1 MRITERKLRR
11 IIRDVILESN
21 LIESQ
26 YHEEVI
32 EEGLKDLGLKGGLI
46 LSMLG
51 AGLASMAGCQNVQS
65 YNEAGVAKPSDIK
78 DPYSACIHD
87 KGKIQNHIYQ
97 LEKELEI
104 AENDGSDFTKI
115 RHITDEIKAE
125 KGALKLTEKA
135 MKQIANIK
143 MRPAGL

>member
-51 AGLASMAGCQNVQS
+51 AGLASMAGCQNVES
-65 YNEAGVAKPSDIK
+65 YNQAGVEQPAKIK
-78 DPYSACIHD
+78 DPYTACLHD
-87 KGKIQNHIYQ
+87 KGEVENHIDQ
-97 LEKELEI
+97 LENDLEEAKE
-104 AENDGSDFTKI
+104 DGRDSTTI
-115 RHITDEIKAE
+115 RHISDVLKAE
-125 KGALKLTEKA
+125 KAALTLIDKA
-135 MKQIANIK
+135 INRIAGIK
-143 MRPAGL
+143 MKPAGL